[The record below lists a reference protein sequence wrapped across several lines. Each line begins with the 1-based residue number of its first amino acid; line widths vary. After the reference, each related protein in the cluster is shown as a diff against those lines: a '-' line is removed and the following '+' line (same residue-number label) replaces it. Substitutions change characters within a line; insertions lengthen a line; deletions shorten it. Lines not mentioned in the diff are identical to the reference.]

1 MKGPRGLRSR
11 IVWTTAIVSAVAM
24 SAMIVTVVLAL
35 NSATRSA
42 VRTTLEDRFSV
53 LATSV
58 ANGKDNPSEP
68 LEVSDDAID
77 DTTWLYDAN
86 GVQLDGPKASARV
99 RKVARSLSRVSE
111 RQIVTSHERLYL
123 AGPVQLPRPYNQK
136 GVLVVS
142 KSLQPFNLI
151 RTEIMVGLAVLGLLV
166 TAGATGIAGWTV
178 SRTLAQVEAMA
189 SLADE
194 WSEQDLDRRFEESE
208 ADNEIGHLGRTI
220 NALLD
225 RVAGA
230 LRSEQRLT
238 SELAHELR
246 TPLTALRGEAELAL
260 MASPAPD
267 TAQRMTRVVAL
278 SERMGDTITALLD
291 LARGV
296 DSRATRT
303 TVAEL
308 VTTALASSAAP
319 PEIVVLQDLPGEVRL
334 DATSDFAARALAP
347 LVENAVRHAH
357 SRVVITGL
365 AGPRSVDLTVSD
377 DGPGLGQADPHE
389 IFQGRPHS
397 PSDGHAGLGLPLAR
411 RVAHMLG
418 GEVRVTSTGSP
429 TSFTLTLPRA

>member
-11 IVWTTAIVSAVAM
+11 IVWTTALVSAVAM

-35 NSATRSA
+35 NSATRST
-42 VRTTLEDRFSV
+42 VRTTLQDRFAV

-58 ANGKDNPSEP
+58 ANGQDDPTQP

-99 RKVARSLSRVSE
+99 REVARSLSQVSTHKS
-111 RQIVTSHERLYL
+111 VTSHERLYL
-123 AGPVQLPRPYNQK
+123 AGPVQLPRPYDQT

-194 WSEQDLDRRFEESE
+194 WSEHDLDRRFEESE

-319 PEIVVLQDLPGEVRL
+319 PEIVVLQDLPGEIRL

-347 LVENAVRHAH
+347 LVENAVRHAR

-365 AGPRSVDLTVSD
+365 VGPRSVDLTVSD
-377 DGPGLGQADPHE
+377 DGPGLGQVDPHE
-389 IFQGRPHS
+389 IFQGRPRS

-418 GEVRVTSTGSP
+418 GEVLVTSTGSP